1 VDLFD
6 LSSHQ
11 WFYLKLSEARSHIV
25 AVSIG
30 KTKLAIFAGGYIGN
44 GSGSDTH
51 GSSIL
56 DIYDVSKMEWS
67 TAQLNTPRGNIAAVS
82 LGVIATFDG
91 GDDHSNVFDVV
102 DIFDSSTGSWS
113 MSNLSQARSVM
124 GATTVGNVSV
134 FAGGCY
140 QDYLGN
146 YICYDTVDVY
156 INNSRSST
164 MRSLAPA
171 KTSYHREAH

>member
-1 VDLFD
+1 MDLFD
-6 LSSHQ
+6 LSLHQ

-30 KTKLAIFAGGYIGN
+30 KLAIFAGGYIG
-44 GSGSDTH
+44 SGSDTH
-51 GSSIL
+51 GSSTV
-56 DIYDVSKMEWS
+56 DIYDVSKMQWS

-82 LGVIATFDG
+82 LGVIATFAG

-113 MSNLSQARSVM
+113 VTNLSQARSFF
-124 GATTVGNVSV
+124 GATTVGNVAV

-140 QDYLGN
+140 KNWAWDYV
-146 YICYDTVDVY
+146 CYDTVDVY